1 MIGMNGV
8 RFAPSP
14 TGRFHLG
21 NLRTAL
27 LSHELAQRLKQ
38 PWNVRFED
46 IDTPRV
52 VPGARELQLQDL
64 AELGLV
70 PDRITL
76 QSANHSRHEALFRK
90 ALQDGRLYPC
100 TCSRREVQLALAQ
113 SASAPHA
120 PVPAYSGHCR
130 PKEPKPWDLEKLP
143 PFFEFQGET
152 LGWRFRMDSGDGQDD
167 LIAAR
172 TRPNGQDFTP
182 AYPWACAI
190 DDADEGHLWLVR
202 ASDLASALPAQ
213 RAIQKWM
220 GLNPLPSVLHAALV
234 TQNDG
239 TRLEKRTRGVTLP
252 EILKQRT
259 ASDAVRE
266 IRNSFKFP
274 TPIDWNLPGQV
285 LFEKIQTVTVAEVG
299 FKGE

>member
-1 MIGMNGV
+1 MHGV

-27 LSHELAQRLKQ
+27 LSQELANQLGQ
-38 PWNVRFED
+38 PWAIRFED
-46 IDTPRV
+46 IDTLRV
-52 VPGARELQLQDL
+52 IPGAREQQLQDL
-64 AELGLV
+64 ADVGLI

-76 QSANHSRHEALFRK
+76 QSENHARHEALFRK
-90 ALQDGRLYPC
+90 ALREGQLYPC

-113 SASAPHA
+113 AASAPHS

-130 PKEPKPWDLEKLP
+130 PSEIQPWDPQKLP
-143 PFFEFQGET
+143 PFPAFQGET
-152 LGWRFRMDSGDGQDD
+152 LGWRFRMDSPDGRDD
-167 LIAAR
+167 FIAAR
-172 TRPNGQDFTP
+172 TGRDGRNFSP

-220 GLNPLPSVLHAALV
+220 GLRKFPSVLHAALV

-239 TRLEKRTRGVTLP
+239 ARLEKRTHGVTLP
-252 EILKQRT
+252 EISKQRS
-259 ASDAVRE
+259 ASDAARE

-274 TPIDWNLPGQV
+274 SHTDWTLPNQM
-285 LFEKIQTVTVAEVG
+285 LFEKIQTVTLAEIG
-299 FKGE
+299 FKDG

>member
-1 MIGMNGV
+1 MQGV

-27 LSHELAQRLKQ
+27 LSQELARRLGQ
-38 PWNVRFED
+38 PWAIRFED
-46 IDTPRV
+46 IDTLRV
-52 VPGARELQLQDL
+52 IPGAREQQLQDL
-64 AELGLV
+64 ADLGLI

-76 QSANHSRHEALFRK
+76 QSENHARHEALFRK
-90 ALQDGRLYPC
+90 ALREGQLYPC

-113 SASAPHA
+113 AASAPHV

-130 PKEPKPWDLEKLP
+130 PSEQKLWDPDQLP
-143 PFFEFQGET
+143 PFPALQGET
-152 LGWRFRMDSGDGQDD
+152 LGWRFRMDSPDGRDD
-167 LIAAR
+167 FIAAR
-172 TRPNGQDFTP
+172 TGRDGQAYSP

-202 ASDLASALPAQ
+202 ASDLASALAAQ

-220 GLNPLPSVLHAALV
+220 GLRDFPSVIHAALV
-234 TQNDG
+234 TQDDG
-239 TRLEKRTRGVTLP
+239 ARLEKRTQGATLP

-274 TPIDWNLPGQV
+274 SPTDWNLPNQV
-285 LFEKIQTVTVAEVG
+285 LFEKIQTVTLAEMG
-299 FKGE
+299 FEGG

>member
-1 MIGMNGV
+1 MQGV

-27 LSHELAQRLKQ
+27 LSQELARRLGQ
-38 PWNVRFED
+38 SWAIRFED
-46 IDTPRV
+46 IDTLRV
-52 VPGARELQLQDL
+52 IPGAREQQLQDL
-64 AELGLV
+64 ADLGLI

-76 QSANHSRHEALFRK
+76 QSENHARHEALFRK
-90 ALQDGRLYPC
+90 ALREGQLYPC

-113 SASAPHA
+113 AASAPHTPA
-120 PVPAYSGHCR
+120 PAYSGHCR
-130 PKEPKPWDLEKLP
+130 PLEIQPLNPDQLP
-143 PFFEFQGET
+143 PFPGFQGET
-152 LGWRFRMDSGDGQDD
+152 LGWRFRMDSPDGRDD
-167 LIAAR
+167 FIAAR
-172 TRPNGQDFTP
+172 TGRDGREFSP

-220 GLNPLPSVLHAALV
+220 GLSEFPSVLHAALV

-239 TRLEKRTRGVTLP
+239 ARLEKRTQGVTLP

-259 ASDAVRE
+259 ASNAVHE

-274 TPIDWNLPGQV
+274 TPTNWTLPNQV
-285 LFEKIQTVTVAEVG
+285 LFEKIQTVTLAEIG
-299 FKGE
+299 FKDG